1 MRPQDYALPEG
12 YSVELLEE
20 SRFGEEDAI
29 AFWLAEGILAEDEA
43 RRRAA
48 EILYVGVHREAGLVG
63 ISTAYPE
70 VLDRLRLPMWNQR
83 GYVAPAHR
91 QSNLGMF
98 FAIWGIARL
107 RELYETGRDTRAA
120 GVVQVLQNEGLM
132 RYFRKGW
139 EPPTDMV
146 FIGETTSGHH
156 VRIHPFPGAEV
167 PLPPGHAAA
176 PGYG

>member
-1 MRPQDYALPEG
+1 MRPQDYTLPPG
-12 YSVELLEE
+12 YSVELLGD

-29 AFWLAEGILAEDEA
+29 AFWVGEGILAPEEA

-48 EILYVGVHREAGLVG
+48 EILYVGIHEEAGLVG
-63 ISTAYPE
+63 ISTAYVE
-70 VLDRLRLPMWNQR
+70 VMPRLGLPLWNQR
-83 GYVAPAHR
+83 GYVTPSHR

-107 RELYETGRDTRAA
+107 RELYESGEDTRGA

-132 RYFRKGW
+132 RYFNKGW

-146 FIGETTSGHH
+146 FIGVTAEGDH
-156 VRIHPFPGAEV
+156 VRIHPFPDAEV
-167 PLPPGHAAA
+167 PLPG
-176 PGYG
+176 